1 MEEIAK
7 KRMLTQRAA
16 VNGLKKKATRK
27 WVNNVDSIEES
38 KLSWTAGSSPDG
50 KPMGIPADMLQTW
63 IKLWGKKKAVGLGGR
78 NLEEQNQTTA
88 RSTTAWILGEWGRE
102 ITGK

>member
-1 MEEIAK
+1 VEYGGNSKERNAGQRPGSEAENAPKLRRAK
-7 KRMLTQRAA
+7 KRR
-16 VNGLKKKATRK
+16 RK
-27 WVNNVDSIEES
+27 NVA
-38 KLSWTAGSSPDG
+38 K
-50 KPMGIPADMLQTW
+50 
-63 IKLWGKKKAVGLGGR
+63 

>member
-1 MEEIAK
+1 
-7 KRMLTQRAA
+7 
-16 VNGLKKKATRK
+16 
-27 WVNNVDSIEES
+27 
-38 KLSWTAGSSPDG
+38 
-50 KPMGIPADMLQTW
+50 MLQTW

>member
-1 MEEIAK
+1 MEKFWSYNVAEEDVEYGGNSKERNADLGGDGWE
-7 KRMLTQRAA
+7 RTHRGA
-16 VNGLKKKATRK
+16 V
-27 WVNNVDSIEES
+27 S
-38 KLSWTAGSSPDG
+38 
-50 KPMGIPADMLQTW
+50 ADMLQTW